1 MFWRKIES
9 VDPIFAPFFLY
20 LYKYAYRV
28 ISCGFGKIYRRKF
41 PPVQNAALNLSVQI
55 SSVQFIRLSLCQR
68 GDPLGGDRRKNFKI
82 SAATARLKF
91 NKFQI
96 SRAARHF
103 RLQRAFFFSK
113 VQNRTCACGPAN
125 FKGAPT
131 DLSKTDTSQ
140 LARNPN

>member
-9 VDPIFAPFFLY
+9 EDGIFASSSLY

-103 RLQRAFFFSK
+103 RLQRAFFSQRFK
-113 VQNRTCACGPAN
+113 IGPAPVDLQTS
-125 FKGAPT
+125 KGAPT